1 MGLARPLSAAAQK
14 EVRPWAVAVAQGVP
28 GEARE
33 PLPHPTLA
41 FLALR
46 PSLEHTHQAFFGP
59 GPFLTVRPSVWS
71 IRPFSPGRFR
81 LPLTDSQVSVRPGEG
96 GPGSMESAGKEG
108 SRWGCVLFPPFVD
121 LASFW
126 LDKRQVNDGTM
137 ASPRPLSGA
146 HGSQG
151 AQRPR
156 PHEPLSVIWADGLPG
171 PWAKESGWG
180 LTLSLS
186 DLAISYLFKGATR
199 GGQGGRRPHLELLA
213 QAEAGLPFC
222 RIPAGAR

>member
-1 MGLARPLSAAAQK
+1 MARPLSAAAQK

-71 IRPFSPGRFR
+71 IRPFFPGRFR
-81 LPLTDSQVSVRPGEG
+81 LPLTASQVSVRPGEG
-96 GPGSMESAGKEG
+96 GPGSVESAGKEG
-108 SRWGCVLFPPFVD
+108 SRWGCVLFPPFVN

-146 HGSQG
+146 HESQDHTEAPPSRA
-151 AQRPR
+151 AQ
-156 PHEPLSVIWADGLPG
+156 HHL
-171 PWAKESGWG
+171 
-180 LTLSLS
+180 
-186 DLAISYLFKGATR
+186 
-199 GGQGGRRPHLELLA
+199 GGRTPGILGKGVRL
-213 QAEAGLPFC
+213 GLDLVPE
-222 RIPAGAR
+222 